1 MRFRRRSLRADL
13 PFLCPV
19 PGMTSFFDGRSRSHG
34 GGSSAW
40 EVLGGL
46 PGSPG
51 KRLGRWTIHRYGDR
65 TAGGGRRRHHRP
77 WRVRGGLPVVFPAGV
92 PVHRQAR
99 RLGACRGPGGRDVR
113 GRLPVPGLF
122 RPGARLAAFV
132 AVRDRGEPGPQPDR
146 MHIKSGAADPAS
158 APGSALGRPARRTP
172 GHTPCWARR
181 SRSLNVTLGWYSAQ
195 PSSSACRYNSRPP
208 RQGRLRA
215 FGRDRLSPT

>member
-1 MRFRRRSLRADL
+1 MGGAGRAARQPGNAAGPLDNTQIWRPNGRGRAPTASPSLASSRRPSGCISCR
-13 PFLCPV
+13 C
-19 PGMTSFFDGRSRSHG
+19 
-34 GGSSAW
+34 
-40 EVLGGL
+40 
-46 PGSPG
+46 
-51 KRLGRWTIHRYGDR
+51 
-65 TAGGGRRRHHRP
+65 TA
-77 WRVRGGLPVVFPAGV
+77 
-92 PVHRQAR
+92 HRQAR
-99 RLGACRGPGGRDVR
+99 RLGARRGPSGRDVR
-113 GRLPVPGLF
+113 DRLPVPGLF

-195 PSSSACRYNSRPP
+195 PSSSACRYSSRPP